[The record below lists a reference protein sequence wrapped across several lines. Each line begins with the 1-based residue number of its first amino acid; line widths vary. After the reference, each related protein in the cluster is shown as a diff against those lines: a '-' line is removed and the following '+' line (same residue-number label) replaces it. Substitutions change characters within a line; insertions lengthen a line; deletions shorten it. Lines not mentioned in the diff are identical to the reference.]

1 MTFFDLLLVIVL
13 FFFVASGIRFG
24 LIVTFGSLL
33 GTAVGVL
40 VAGNYFETF
49 AVVIKG
55 VFLGNINLA
64 KVVAFIILFVVIS
77 RLVGFVFWII
87 NKFFKVLTA
96 LPFLKSIN
104 RLAGGLL
111 GFFEGAVILGVILV
125 IVAKFPFA
133 GFILPAIE
141 ASKVAQWLIGYGNIL
156 VPFLP
161 EAIKAIN
168 PTIKI
173 PGINI

>member
-1 MTFFDLLLVIVL
+1 MTFFDLILIIIL

-33 GTAVGVL
+33 GTVIGVL
-40 VAGNYFETF
+40 VAGNYFEQL
-49 AVVIKG
+49 ANVMKG
-55 VFLGNINLA
+55 LFLGNINLA
-64 KVVAFIILFVVIS
+64 KVVAFIILFVVVS
-77 RLVGFVFWII
+77 RLVGFIFWII
-87 NKFFKVLTA
+87 NKFFKVFTA
-96 LPFLKSIN
+96 LPFLSSIN

-133 GFILPAIE
+133 SFILPAIE
-141 ASKVAQWLIGYGNIL
+141 ASKVAQWLIGYGKIL

-161 EAIKAIN
+161 EAIRAIN
-168 PTIKI
+168 TNIKI
-173 PGINI
+173 PGLNL